1 MSNILD
7 ILTLSELNKREN
19 DLLIQLEK
27 VRKEKEKRNN
37 EITDCIEEVDSN
49 KKSVKIK
56 IKVKK

>member
-1 MSNILD
+1 MSNVLD

-49 KKSVKIK
+49 KKPVKIK